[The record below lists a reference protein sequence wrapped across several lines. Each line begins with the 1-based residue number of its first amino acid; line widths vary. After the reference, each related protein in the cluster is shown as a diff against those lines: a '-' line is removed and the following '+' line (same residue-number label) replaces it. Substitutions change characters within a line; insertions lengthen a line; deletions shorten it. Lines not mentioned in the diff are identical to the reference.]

1 MKGLCV
7 SSTQIMDKLFL
18 LFSMKLVASI
28 LYILFENKENFIF
41 YFDETMKINQ
51 MYENKN
57 TEHFIQYRI

>member
-28 LYILFENKENFIF
+28 SYILFENKENFIF
-41 YFDETMKINQ
+41 YLDKTMKINQ
-51 MYENKN
+51 MYENEN
-57 TEHFIQYRI
+57 TILE